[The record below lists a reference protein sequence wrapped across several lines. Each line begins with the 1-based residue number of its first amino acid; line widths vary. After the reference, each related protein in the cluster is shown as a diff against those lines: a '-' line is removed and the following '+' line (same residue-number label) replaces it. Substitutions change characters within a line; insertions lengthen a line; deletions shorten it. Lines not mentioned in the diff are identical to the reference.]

1 MNQMKVIHFSTE
13 KHWRGGEQQIAYL
26 IDELDSHGIENH
38 LICKKN
44 SEMERYAVNQNISFS
59 AINVRNSVDLKA
71 ILKVSKIFNQQNA
84 DFIHL
89 HTSKAHTIGLA
100 ATFWAPNQN
109 FILHRRV
116 SFPIRNTWINRKKYN
131 SKSIKKIVCI
141 SHDVAKIVGKIV
153 TNPEKIQ
160 TIYSGIDLEK
170 FKLSSHD
177 FKVREKL
184 KISEE
189 KILVVGVGA
198 LSPEKDF
205 STFLKT
211 AKITL
216 DEIPNVHF
224 LIVGKGKEAP
234 KLKALCQALGIEN
247 HVSFLGFRT
256 DAPSILLQSDIFM
269 LCSQSEGLGTSFID
283 ASAAKC
289 SLLGTNT
296 GGIPEIIEE
305 GKTGFLAPVGNE
317 QKLSEKL
324 IRIVKDPELRSNL
337 AESAKVKAEAFSKIE
352 MGRYYINLYEKL
364 RE

>member
-1 MNQMKVIHFSTE
+1 MKVIHFSTE

-26 IDELDSHGIENH
+26 IEELASHGIENH

-44 SEMERYAVNQNISFS
+44 SEMERYAESHNLSFS
-59 AINVRNSVDLKA
+59 AINVKNSIDLKA
-71 ILKVSKIFNQQNA
+71 ILKVSKIFNQQTA
-84 DFIHL
+84 DFVHL

-116 SFPIRNTWINRKKYN
+116 SFPIRNTWVNRKKYN
-131 SKSIKKIVCI
+131 SKSIKQIICI
-141 SHDVAKIVGKIV
+141 SHDVAKIVEKIV
-153 TNPEKIQ
+153 VNSQKIQ

-177 FKVREKL
+177 FKVRERL
-184 KISEE
+184 RISKD

-205 STFLKT
+205 TTFLKT

-216 DEIPNVHF
+216 EDNPNVHF

-234 KLKALCQALGIEN
+234 QLKALCKALGIEN
-247 HVSFLGFRT
+247 QISFLGFRA
-256 DAPSILLQSDIFM
+256 DVPSILLQSDIFM

-289 SLLGTNT
+289 ALIGTNT
-296 GGIPEIIEE
+296 GGIPEIVEE

-324 IRIVKDPELRSNL
+324 LHILNDHELRNNL
-337 AESAKVKAEAFSKIE
+337 SESAKEKAETFSKIE
-352 MGRYYINLYEKL
+352 MGKYYINLYEKL
-364 RE
+364 RQ